1 MEAQLLHNIFFFV
14 ESGRAAGAVEAE
26 LDTGPPPTAH
36 SSSLHLPL
44 KNFSFS
50 RLFFPHPLIPSVQ
63 EITTPPFVASHVLT
77 FDMYIV
83 IFGAFR
89 IVHQHLKAKQN
100 KKKSAWTVFIL
111 FFAIFFYFYFYFLTF
126 LF

>member
-26 LDTGPPPTAH
+26 LDSGPPPTAH

-44 KNFSFS
+44 KNFSSS
-50 RLFFPHPLIPSVQ
+50 RLVFSPHPLIPSVR
-63 EITTPPFVASHVLT
+63 EITTPPFVDSHVLA

-83 IFGAFR
+83 IFGAFK
-89 IVHQHLKAKQN
+89 IVRLWIHQR
-100 KKKSAWTVFIL
+100 
-111 FFAIFFYFYFYFLTF
+111 
-126 LF
+126 